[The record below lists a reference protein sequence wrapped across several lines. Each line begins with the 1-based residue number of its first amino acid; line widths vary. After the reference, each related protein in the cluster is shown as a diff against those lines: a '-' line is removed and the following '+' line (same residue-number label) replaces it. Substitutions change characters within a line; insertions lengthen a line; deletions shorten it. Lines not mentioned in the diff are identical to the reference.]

1 MILSTDAQSSRGLM
15 LKVWAGLLGLT
26 CIEILLAYVQLTP
39 GLMLTLL
46 MLFSVVKAAM
56 IMAYF
61 MHLKFDKPALG
72 WMLVPPLVVCIVVLA
87 VYLLPDSLRALELR
101 P

>member
-1 MILSTDAQSSRGLM
+1 M

-26 CIEILLAYVQLTP
+26 LAEIVLAYVQLAP

-46 MLFSVVKAAM
+46 MVFSIAKAAM

-61 MHLKFDKPALG
+61 MHLKFDEPALS
-72 WMLVPPLVVCIVVLA
+72 WMLVPPLIACIVALA

>member
-1 MILSTDAQSSRGLM
+1 M

-26 CIEILLAYVQLTP
+26 LAEIVLAYVQLAP

-46 MLFSVVKAAM
+46 MVFSLAKAAM

-61 MHLKFDKPALG
+61 MHLKFDKPALS
-72 WMLVPPLVVCIVVLA
+72 WMLVPPLTACIVVLA

>member
-1 MILSTDAQSSRGLM
+1 M
-15 LKVWAGLLGLT
+15 LKVWVGLLGLT
-26 CIEILLAYVQLTP
+26 LAEIMLAYVQLAQ

-46 MLFSVVKAAM
+46 MVFSIAKAAM

-61 MHLKFDKPALG
+61 MHLKFDKPALS
-72 WMLVPPLVVCIVVLA
+72 WMLVPPLIACIVVLA
-87 VYLLPDSLRALELR
+87 VALLPDSLRALELR

>member
-1 MILSTDAQSSRGLM
+1 MLSTDAQSSRGMM

-26 CIEILLAYVQLTP
+26 FIEILLAYVQLSP
-39 GLMLTLL
+39 GLMLALL

-61 MHLKFDKPALG
+61 MHLKFDKPALS
-72 WMLVPPLVVCIVVLA
+72 WMLIPPLVVCIVVLA
-87 VYLLPDSLRALELR
+87 AYLLPDSLRALELR